1 MQEPDSW
8 TWNIVCTVERQIEG
22 ARTDHKSG
30 EYKQHNKQNF
40 QYSTRQVSQVISE
53 LQSED

>member
-1 MQEPDSW
+1 MQESDSW
-8 TWNIVCTVERQIEG
+8 TWNIVFTVERQIEG

-30 EYKQHNKQNF
+30 EYKQHSKQNF